1 MQNSEDFDISGLQ
14 SDKQKDDLLDHM
26 MHVAHGLF
34 IYANKTLDKG
44 LEGTLSSDDAKAFHD
59 VSLGVASAL
68 AACQGLA
75 HRCSR
80 E

>member
-1 MQNSEDFDISGLQ
+1 MSINEDDLSGLQ

-26 MHVAHGLF
+26 MHVAQGLF
-34 IYANKTLDKG
+34 IYANDMLDKG
-44 LEGTLSSDDAKAFHD
+44 LEGKITPDEAKAFHD

-75 HRCSR
+75 HRCER
-80 E
+80 G